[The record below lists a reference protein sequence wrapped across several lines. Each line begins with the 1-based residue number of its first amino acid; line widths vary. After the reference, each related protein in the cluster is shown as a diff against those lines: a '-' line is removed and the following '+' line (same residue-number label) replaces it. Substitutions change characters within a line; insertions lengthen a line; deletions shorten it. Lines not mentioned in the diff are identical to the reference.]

1 MSDSMNFSNAKYF
14 VLPTLLFAGSLPL
27 GLYSSGYFALLA
39 ILLSGLSAFQ
49 TLRLLKRSRLRET
62 EKVEHDSF
70 SCRNQIF
77 SSVDQLSAG
86 IAHEIN
92 NPLGIISQEIEWLRH
107 ILKKQEISSS
117 VDRKDLDDFED
128 SFREISR
135 QVDRCNEI
143 VQKLLSLARQVEP
156 VIQEVEANDVVL
168 SVLEIV
174 NREARDFNINIVAQL
189 DESLPPISTDPP
201 LLRQAVLNLLVN
213 ARQAIERDGEICVS
227 TRRTNSEFV
236 EIEIR
241 DNGCGISPEN
251 LNRVF
256 TPFFSTKPEGRGS
269 GLGLA
274 ICRGIIER
282 LGGEITVESEFGK
295 FTAFTIKLPVG
306 KKKERSLFV

>member
-1 MSDSMNFSNAKYF
+1 MTYKNIVYF
-14 VLPTLLFAGSLPL
+14 VVPALILVSSAPL
-27 GLYSSGYFALLA
+27 YFLDYKVFALAA
-39 ILLSGLSAFQ
+39 IVLSGLATYQ
-49 TLRLLKRSRLRET
+49 TFRLLKGSET
-62 EKVEHDSF
+62 ATAEKIQDHSF

-92 NPLGIISQEIEWLRH
+92 NPLGIIAQEIQWLRH
-107 ILKKQEISSS
+107 ILKSEKILKSVDQKELDDCEDSLKEISC
-117 VDRKDLDDFED
+117 
-128 SFREISR
+128 

-143 VQKLLSLARQVEP
+143 VQKLLSLARQVQP
-156 VIQEVEANDVVL
+156 VIQEVETNDIVL

-174 NREARDFNINIVAQL
+174 NREARNYNINIEARFS
-189 DESLPPISTDPP
+189 ENLPPISTDPP

-213 ARQAIERDGEICVS
+213 ARQAVEKDGEICVTTKKS
-227 TRRTNSEFV
+227 GPDFV

-256 TPFFSTKPEGRGS
+256 TPFFSTKPEGKGS

-282 LGGEITVESEFGK
+282 LGGEISVQSDLGK
-295 FTAFTIKLPVG
+295 FTAFTIRLPAG
-306 KKKERSLFV
+306 KKEERSLFL

>member
-1 MSDSMNFSNAKYF
+1 MTYKDLAYF
-14 VLPTLLFAGSLPL
+14 VAPVLLLAASAPLYYFSGKLFA
-27 GLYSSGYFALLA
+27 LA
-39 ILLSGLSAFQ
+39 AVIMSGLTTFQ
-49 TLRLLKRSRLRET
+49 TLKLLKRQKAPPV
-62 EKVEHDSF
+62 EKVDPPHAF

-107 ILKKQEISSS
+107 ILKNDKIVKS
-117 VDRKDLDDFED
+117 VDSKELDDCED
-128 SFREISR
+128 SLKEISR

-143 VQKLLSLARQVEP
+143 VQKLLSLARQVQP
-156 VIQEVEANDVVL
+156 VIQEVEANDIVL

-174 NREARDFNINIVAQL
+174 DREAKNVNINIEAQL
-189 DESLPPISTDPP
+189 DDSLPLISTDPP

-213 ARQAIERDGEICVS
+213 ARQAVERDGQICVV
-227 TRRTNSEFV
+227 TRQSGSEFV

-241 DNGCGISPEN
+241 DSGCGISPEN

-256 TPFFSTKPEGRGS
+256 TPFFTTKPEGKGS

-282 LGGEITVESEFGK
+282 LGGEISVQSDLGK
-295 FTAFTIKLPVG
+295 FTAFTIRLPVSE
-306 KKKERSLFV
+306 KTQRSLFL